1 MDTLT
6 ANSLEGA
13 LRVADADR
21 QIDRQI
27 DRLRIDDTQ
36 RAVREDRGWGR
47 WLVAV
52 AVLALIAA
60 LAWWWMQPGP
70 VAVDAVRPQP
80 VESAGGAA
88 RASVLDASGYVVARR
103 QATVAAEVTGK
114 LVEVDVEEG
123 MRVEAGQV
131 LARLDD
137 ATKQA
142 QLALSRARLRAAEAA
157 LVELEVLRDDA
168 RRTLGRQ
175 QELNDRNLASQADL
189 DRAETELRS
198 LQARLASGR
207 EQVLVARREVAV
219 QEQRVDE
226 LTVRAPFSGI
236 VIARAAQAGEMVS
249 PISAGG
255 GFTRTGICTIVDM
268 DSLEIEVDVNESYI
282 DRVRA
287 GQPVTAR
294 LDAYPDLEIPAEVTT
309 VVPAADRQK
318 ATVRVRIG
326 FLERDPRILPDM
338 GISVRFLQAGD
349 AEGDDPTAPAAAV
362 SSWSLPATAVFDAG
376 DRRYVWRIVGDAV
389 ERRAV
394 RIGATAGDRVI
405 VLGGLAASDRVV
417 ADASADGL
425 SDGAR
430 VEPRR

>member
-1 MDTLT
+1 M
-6 ANSLEGA
+6 
-13 LRVADADR
+13 ADADR

-27 DRLRIDDTQ
+27 DRLRIDDRQ

-47 WLVAV
+47 WLVAGLVV
-52 AVLALIAA
+52 ALVAA
-60 LAWWWMQPGP
+60 AAWWWMQPGP

-80 VESAGGAA
+80 IETTNGTA

-114 LVEVDVEEG
+114 LIEVDVEEG

-137 ATKQA
+137 ATEQA

-157 LVELEVLRDDA
+157 LTELEVLRDDA

-175 QELNDRNLASQADL
+175 RELNDRNLASQADL

-198 LQARLASGR
+198 FEARLASGR

-219 QEQRVDE
+219 QEQRIDE
-226 LTVRAPFSGI
+226 LTVRAPFGGI

-338 GISVRFLQAGD
+338 GISVRFLEPEAPQSVDGD
-349 AEGDDPTAPAAAV
+349 RDVDGSAATVA
-362 SSWSLPATAVFDAG
+362 SWSLPASAVFEAG
-376 DRRYVWRIVGDAV
+376 DRRYVWRIDGNTVQ
-389 ERRAV
+389 RRAV
-394 RIGATAGDRVI
+394 RTGATRDDRVI

-425 SDGAR
+425 DDGAR
-430 VEPRR
+430 VELRQ